1 MSNWYIL
8 PNGNIKH
15 LTGLEIEPENDW
27 FPTAESLEHFS
38 EAQRAAGSTEVQ
50 IIQYVMKLALECEQ
64 WAKDNLA

>member
-27 FPTAESLEHFS
+27 FPTADSLEYFS
-38 EAQRAAGSTEVQ
+38 DAQRAGGKTEVQ
-50 IIQYVMKLALECEQ
+50 IIQYVMSLALECEQ